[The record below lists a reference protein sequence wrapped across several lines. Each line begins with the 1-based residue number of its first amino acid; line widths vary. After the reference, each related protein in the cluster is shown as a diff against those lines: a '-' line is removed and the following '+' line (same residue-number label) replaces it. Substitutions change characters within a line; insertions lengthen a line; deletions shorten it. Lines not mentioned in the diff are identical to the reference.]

1 MAFTMDYM
9 EQALSLA
16 RLALGEVSPNP
27 AVGAVIVNNETVVG
41 QGFTQPPGQDHAEI
55 IALKQAGERA
65 LGAVMYVT
73 LEPCCHF
80 GRTPPCA
87 RAIIAAGIRE
97 VHIATL
103 DDNPV
108 VFGKGKAEL
117 ETAGIVVHVGDHR
130 EAARELNEAYFKY
143 INTGLPF
150 VTAKYSMSLDGKIA
164 TRTGDSK
171 WISNEDSRQFAHT
184 LRHASDAI
192 MAGVGT
198 VIADNPHLTAR
209 GCAGRGGTSHKQP
222 LRVIVDSTGRTPLD
236 SCLFTEPGKTFIALG
251 GGAADDRLEAYH
263 NLGADSARFPGDK
276 RRVNLAALIK
286 NLGERQ
292 VTSVLVEGGGTLL
305 GSLFDAHL
313 VDKVVAIVA
322 PLIIGGDGAKTAVAG
337 AGVEKIAQALCL
349 ENVRVSQFGSDTVIT
364 GYAVRE

>member
-1 MAFTMDYM
+1 M
-9 EQALSLA
+9 EQALQLA
-16 RLALGEVSPNP
+16 RLAVGEVSPNP
-27 AVGAVIVNNETVVG
+27 AVGAVIVRGEEIVG
-41 QGFTQPPGQDHAEI
+41 EGFTQPPGGDHAEI
-55 IALKQAGERA
+55 VALKQAGDKSRRA
-65 LGAVMYVT
+65 SLYVT

-80 GRTPPCA
+80 GRTPPCTL
-87 RAIIAAGIRE
+87 AIIAAGIKE

-117 ETAGIVVHVGDHR
+117 EAAGIEVHVGEHR

-150 VTAKYSMSLDGKIA
+150 VTAKYAMSLDGKIA
-164 TRTGDSK
+164 TRAGDSK
-171 WISNEDSRQFAHT
+171 WISNEDSRHFSHT

-198 VIADNPHLTAR
+198 VLADNPHLTAR

-236 SCLFTEPGKTFIALG
+236 ACLFAEPGRTLLALSSG
-251 GGAADDRLEAYH
+251 TTKERQEAYRAIGAETAILPDGEH
-263 NLGADSARFPGDK
+263 RVDLRALLKYLGDH
-276 RRVNLAALIK
+276 
-286 NLGERQ
+286 Q
-292 VTSVLVEGGGTLL
+292 VTSILVEGGGTLL
-305 GSLFDAHL
+305 GSLFDAGL

-322 PLIIGGDGAKTAVAG
+322 PMVIGGAAAKTPVAG
-337 AGVEKIAQALCL
+337 IGVDKIALARQL
-349 ENVRVSQFGSDTVIT
+349 ENVRVSQFGDDTVIS
-364 GYAVRE
+364 GYLVRE